1 MLRQLSTLAALLTSS
16 GLMAVGHGALAALM
30 LQQGAAYGFSDTFL
44 GLLVT
49 VTYIGFV
56 AGNYLFR
63 WLMPRISYIR
73 TFAVCAAV
81 ITALAL
87 AMPLLPDEGAWVLLR
102 FMHGLF
108 FCTTVVI
115 CESWLNSTV
124 DNQNRGRMHAVYM
137 TANYIAFGASQYIL
151 LLGGESAFQAF
162 SLVAVFIVISLLPIC
177 LTRFAEPQFSTG
189 AEGARM
195 RIVDAYRIAPIA
207 YLAQLGNGVFTGA
220 AWLFVR
226 YAETVTE
233 SGAAASTLAVLF
245 FGSGFLLQIPI
256 GWVSDR
262 VRDRRTAM
270 TGVYAA
276 SAALAA
282 LLFIGDVFP
291 SGILTLLVL
300 LFGMISATGFSLN
313 VAYGQDFA
321 GRERASE
328 YAGMLFQPYAF
339 GAVVGPLAGGWLMD
353 EFSASWM
360 FLFIAVV
367 CGGIAVITFTS
378 YLMPKY
384 VPVKQSTYQPT
395 AGYAPT
401 VGGDDAPQYNEY
413 DIGPDLPEEYAA
425 AGEGEEQDMT
435 FIGPTLPEEEDAAPP
450 PPAPTPV
457 RE

>member
-1 MLRQLSTLAALLTSS
+1 
-16 GLMAVGHGALAALM
+16 MAVGHGALAALM
-30 LQQGAAYGFSDTFL
+30 LQQGTLYGFSDTFL
-44 GLLVT
+44 GFLVT

-63 WLMPRISYIR
+63 WLLPRISYIR

-81 ITALAL
+81 LTTLAL
-87 AMPLLPDEGAWVLLR
+87 TMPLLPYETVWVLLR

-124 DNQNRGRMHAVYM
+124 DNHNRGRIHAVYM
-137 TANYIAFGASQYIL
+137 TGNYVAFGASQYIL
-151 LLGGESAFQAF
+151 LLGDGSALQAF
-162 SLVAVFIVISLLPIC
+162 LLVAMFVVISLVPIC
-177 LTRFAEPQFSTG
+177 LTRFAEPQFSSG
-189 AEGARM
+189 SEGSRM
-195 RIVDAYRIAPIA
+195 RITDAYRIAPIA

-226 YAETVTE
+226 YAETVTA
-233 SGAAASTLAVLF
+233 SATAASTLAVLF
-245 FGSGFLLQIPI
+245 FGSGFLLQLPI

-262 VRDRRTAM
+262 VRDRRTVM
-270 TGVYAA
+270 TGVYGI

-282 LLFIGDVFP
+282 LLFAGEHFP
-291 SGILTLLVL
+291 SGILTLFVL

-328 YAGMLFQPYAF
+328 YASMLFQPYAF

-353 EFSASWM
+353 TFSASWM
-360 FLFIAVV
+360 FLFIALV

-395 AGYAPT
+395 ASYVHIDSGEEL
-401 VGGDDAPQYNEY
+401 PQYNEY
-413 DIGPDLPEEYAA
+413 DVGPDLPEEFAA
-425 AGEGEEQDMT
+425 ESA
-435 FIGPTLPEEEDAAPP
+435 EDSFVG
-450 PPAPTPV
+450 PAPQETETAATEDEQPSPAAQ
-457 RE
+457 